1 MSSVE
6 RHSVAKIARSERALS
21 NAPLPCHPPASDA
34 PCITIL
40 LCTYNGARFL
50 ATQLASLERQTHRNW
65 KLFVSDDGSSDSTLA
80 IVHRFAQRV
89 PQVVEVRQGP
99 RRGPSANFLSL
110 ATDPDVD
117 GDYFAFCDQD
127 DEWDADKLAF
137 ALKWMDEVPSEV
149 PAVYGA
155 RTRIVCADGGPR
167 GLSRRFSR
175 PPSFANAL
183 VQSIA
188 GANTMLFN
196 RATKKLFERAAQL
209 DVVSHDW
216 WAYQL
221 VSGSGGIFHYD
232 PEPHLD
238 YRQHDANRIG
248 CNRGARAQFKRLGM
262 VLSGGFS
269 NWNNINLAA
278 LQRCRDCLT
287 EDSRALLDSY
297 EAMRVA
303 GFWRRL
309 AAFARSPLRRQ
320 TALGNFALLI
330 GVVLKKV

>member
-6 RHSVAKIARSERALS
+6 RRSVAKIARSRRDIH
-21 NAPLPCHPPASDA
+21 NDTLPNNLPAGSS

-50 ATQLASLERQTHRNW
+50 ATQLASLERQTHQDW
-65 KLFVSDDGSSDSTLA
+65 KLFVSDDGSSNSTLA
-80 IVHRFAQRV
+80 IVNHFAQRV
-89 PQVVEVRQGP
+89 PQIVEVRQGP

-110 ATDPDVD
+110 ATDPSVD
-117 GDYFAFCDQD
+117 GDFFAFCDQD
-127 DEWDADKLAF
+127 DEWDADKLSS
-137 ALKWMDEVPSEV
+137 ALKWMNEVPAKV

-155 RTRIVCADGGPR
+155 RTRIVCADGTHR

-196 RATKKLFERAAQL
+196 GATKKLFERSGQL

-248 CNRGARAQFKRLGM
+248 CNRGLRAQIKRLGM
-262 VLSGGFS
+262 VLTGGFS
-269 NWNNINLAA
+269 DWNNINLAA

-287 EDSRALLDSY
+287 DEARALLDSY

-303 GFWRRL
+303 GFWRRI

-320 TALGNFALLI
+320 TPLGNFALLL
-330 GVVLKKV
+330 GVVLRKI